1 MEDPPGAH
9 LCSWMHQRHGLP
21 RPPGVS
27 LPFWTSERCFFQ
39 WKPTPRMGERGIPVT
54 HRKEPSLL
62 ATLYSERSV
71 SSPGSRTLP
80 AWPQSQRRLRDA
92 RKGRAG

>member
-1 MEDPPGAH
+1 MEDPLGAH

-71 SSPGSRTLP
+71 SSPGSRTL
-80 AWPQSQRRLRDA
+80 S
-92 RKGRAG
+92 